1 MNIHDRLEEMGL
13 FYRMGGTSADFSGSD
28 VLQGLVDGDPG
39 GSGLPGSAGPWI
51 ASRVAETARACLS
64 LHEDD
69 QATIVT
75 CYCEPLANQ
84 ALQAA
89 ALNIKPSA
97 LQKRLHR
104 IHLLLDDWLTPEAK
118 EKRRLDA
125 LFLEMQA
132 NAQVHVVRAEEI
144 RKRADKAQAQREARK
159 SGRKP
164 GTPKRASKVAAVTT
178 VSANG
183 PAAGEVVAISGVTH
197 VPGANGK
204 FEVGQ
209 RSEIQL

>member
-1 MNIHDRLEEMGL
+1 MQIHERLEEMGL

-75 CYCEPLANQ
+75 CYCDPLANQ

-104 IHLLLDDWLTPEAK
+104 IHLILEDWLTPEAK
-118 EKRRLDA
+118 EKRRLEA
-125 LFLEMQA
+125 IERELQA
-132 NAQVHVVRAEEI
+132 NLQTHAQRAEEI
-144 RKRADKAQAQREARK
+144 QKRADKAQAQREARK
-159 SGRKP
+159 AGKKP
-164 GTPKRASKVAAVTT
+164 GTPKRIRAAAAV
-178 VSANG
+178 
-183 PAAGEVVAISGVTH
+183 
-197 VPGANGK
+197 
-204 FEVGQ
+204 
-209 RSEIQL
+209 